1 MRSHSALFL
10 LLTVAFIG
18 ATAADKAKPIAIAE
32 AGALP
37 LGTVVTVQGS
47 VTLPS
52 GAFKSSFDDE
62 GFVIQDGTSGI
73 YVSVKTNRGL
83 KVGQRVQV
91 TGKLA
96 ETNAQF
102 RIIEADAN
110 SISARGRGEIV
121 PAKAT
126 TAASLDEKTL
136 GQLVKVSGVVNSA
149 IVNIAP
155 AGFRFTIDDGTGDA
169 V

>member
-1 MRSHSALFL
+1 MPKYHWGRCVKSRTAAPPQPRRRRRQRRNRRQHDKAASRRMGRVRRKELPMRSHAALFL
-10 LLTVAFIG
+10 LMAVAFIG
-18 ATAADKAKPIAIAE
+18 ATAADKPKPIAIAE
-32 AGALP
+32 ARALP

-62 GFVIQDGTSGI
+62 GFVLQDGTSGI

-110 SISARGRGEIV
+110 SISA
-121 PAKAT
+121 
-126 TAASLDEKTL
+126 
-136 GQLVKVSGVVNSA
+136 
-149 IVNIAP
+149 
-155 AGFRFTIDDGTGDA
+155 
-169 V
+169 